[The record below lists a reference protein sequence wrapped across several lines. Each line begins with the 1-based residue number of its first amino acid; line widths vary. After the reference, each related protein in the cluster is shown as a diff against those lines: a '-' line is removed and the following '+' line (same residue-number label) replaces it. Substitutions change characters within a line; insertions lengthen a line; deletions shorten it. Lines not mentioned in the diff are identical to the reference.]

1 MKRKIVYKIVY
12 ISITLALI
20 VSAFFIGKAQS
31 ETPSKYDYLDLN
43 TVTDTQIENDEV
55 IVNTSTGD
63 YYSFSI
69 DK

>member
-12 ISITLALI
+12 VAITLALI

-31 ETPSKYDYLDLN
+31 KTPSKYEYLDLN
-43 TVTDTQIENDEV
+43 AITDTQIKDDEI

-69 DK
+69 DN

>member
-1 MKRKIVYKIVY
+1 MKRKIVYVA
-12 ISITLALI
+12 ITLALI
-20 VSAFFIGKAQS
+20 VGAFFIGKAQS
-31 ETPSKYDYLDLN
+31 ETPSKYEYLDLN
-43 TVTDTQIENDEV
+43 AITDTQIKDDEI

>member
-1 MKRKIVYKIVY
+1 MKRKIAYTL
-12 ISITLALI
+12 ITLALI

-31 ETPSKYDYLDLN
+31 ETPSKYEYLDLN
-43 TVTDTQIENDEV
+43 AITDTQIENDEV

>member
-1 MKRKIVYKIVY
+1 MKRKIVYVI
-12 ISITLALI
+12 ITLALI
-20 VSAFFIGKAQS
+20 VSAFFIGKTQS
-31 ETPSKYDYLDLN
+31 ETPSKYEYLDLN
-43 TVTDTQIENDEV
+43 AITDTQIENDEV

>member
-1 MKRKIVYKIVY
+1 MKRKIIYIV
-12 ISITLALI
+12 ITLALI
-20 VSAFFIGKAQS
+20 VSAFFIGKAQN
-31 ETPSKYDYLDLN
+31 ETPNKYDYLDLN
-43 TVTDTQIENDEV
+43 TITDTQIENDEV

>member
-1 MKRKIVYKIVY
+1 MKRKIVYVA
-12 ISITLALI
+12 ITLALI
-20 VSAFFIGKAQS
+20 VGAFFIGKTQS
-31 ETPSKYDYLDLN
+31 ETPNKYDYLDLN
-43 TVTDTQIENDEV
+43 TITDTQIENDEV

>member
-12 ISITLALI
+12 VAITLVLI

-31 ETPSKYDYLDLN
+31 ETPSKYEYLDLN
-43 TVTDTQIENDEV
+43 AITDTQIKDDEI

-69 DK
+69 DN

>member
-1 MKRKIVYKIVY
+1 MKRKIVYV
-12 ISITLALI
+12 SITLALI
-20 VSAFFIGKAQS
+20 IGAFFIGKAQS

-43 TVTDTQIENDEV
+43 TITDTQIENDEV
-55 IVNTSTGD
+55 IINTSTGD